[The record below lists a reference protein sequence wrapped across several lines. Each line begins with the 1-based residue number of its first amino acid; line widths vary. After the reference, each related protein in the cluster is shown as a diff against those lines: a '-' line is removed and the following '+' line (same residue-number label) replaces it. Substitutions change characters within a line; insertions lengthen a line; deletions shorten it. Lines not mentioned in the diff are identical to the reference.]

1 MEVQL
6 PDLRA
11 FKHRVRHIVD
21 RNLGGP
27 TGAVT
32 GAEGPLSCTHVRV
45 LMLSWEYPPLSV
57 GGLAAHVDGLAA
69 ALITAGH
76 EVVLMTRSHASTE
89 EDTVFSG
96 VRVLRC
102 DAQMPWISMQS
113 SVGVTPT
120 ASIAQVASANHSLV
134 NLCIL
139 LKDWRPDIIH
149 AHDWQVAWAADVCA
163 RRYAVPLVTTFH
175 GTERSRHG
183 GHLPPGESM
192 DINSVEWWLAF
203 RSERIIASTKLM
215 AREIASGFE
224 MDPAVIHRI
233 PNGID
238 TSWWTSGESVDR
250 PDGSHN
256 RGPDEQGPVIL
267 TWGRVQF
274 EKGFQVLARA
284 MTLLRQRI
292 PGITCLI
299 AGRGSYIPELQSQI
313 DIERVSDI
321 VTLIGYVSDPELR
334 ELIHRS
340 TCVVIPS
347 LYEPF
352 GVVAL
357 EAMAAG
363 AALVVAN
370 TGGLAELAGGT
381 GAAVLFEPGNAAD
394 LADRIE
400 ELITSETM
408 AAELRSRATELLDAS
423 YTWSAMA
430 ARTVEV
436 YREVLNGR

>member
-1 MEVQL
+1 
-6 PDLRA
+6 
-11 FKHRVRHIVD
+11 
-21 RNLGGP
+21 
-27 TGAVT
+27 
-32 GAEGPLSCTHVRV
+32 
-45 LMLSWEYPPLSV
+45 MLSWEYPPLSV
-57 GGLAAHVDGLAA
+57 GGVAAHVDGLAT
-69 ALITAGH
+69 ALVAAGH
-76 EVVLMTRSHASTE
+76 EVVLMTRGHSSTE
-89 EDTVFSG
+89 EDSEFSG

-102 DAQMPWISMQS
+102 DAQMPWISAQS
-113 SVGVTPT
+113 SGGTLT
-120 ASIAQVASANHSLV
+120 GTTIAQVASANHSLV
-134 NLCIL
+134 NLCL
-139 LKDWRPDIIH
+139 LLGDWQPEVVH
-149 AHDWQVAWAADVCA
+149 AHDWQVAWASDVCA
-163 RRYAVPLVTTFH
+163 RRYAAPLVTTFH

-203 RSERIIASTKLM
+203 RSQRIIAGTKLM

-224 MDPAVIHRI
+224 LDPALIHRI

-238 TSWWTSGESVDR
+238 TSWWTTGEPTSV
-250 PDGSHN
+250 G
-256 RGPDEQGPVIL
+256 EQGSTGEQGSAIVGSDQHELSGPGPVVL

-284 MTLLRQRI
+284 MSLLRQRV

-313 DIERVSDI
+313 DIEGVSDI
-321 VTLIGYVSDPELR
+321 VTLMGYVSDPELR
-334 ELIHRS
+334 ELIHQS

-381 GAAVLFEPGNAAD
+381 GAALLFEPGNTAE

-408 AAELRSRATELLDAS
+408 AAELRAQAAELLEAS
-423 YTWSAMA
+423 YTWAAMA

-436 YREVLNGR
+436 YREVFTGR

>member
-1 MEVQL
+1 M
-6 PDLRA
+6 RA
-11 FKHRVRHIVD
+11 
-21 RNLGGP
+21 
-27 TGAVT
+27 
-32 GAEGPLSCTHVRV
+32 LSCAHVRM

-57 GGLAAHVDGLAA
+57 GGVAAHVDGLAA
-69 ALITAGH
+69 ALVTAGH

-89 EDTVFSG
+89 EDTDFSG

-102 DAQMPWISMQS
+102 DAQMPWISTQS
-113 SVGVTPT
+113 PLGATAT

-134 NLCIL
+134 NLCL
-139 LKDWRPDIIH
+139 LLGDWRPEIIH

-203 RSERIIASTKLM
+203 RSERIIAGTRLM
-215 AREIASGFE
+215 VREIASGFE
-224 MDPAVIHRI
+224 LDPAIIHRI

-238 TSWWTSGESVDR
+238 TSWWTSGEDASSTV
-250 PDGSHN
+250 GSDH
-256 RGPDEQGPVIL
+256 GAIGEQGPVVL

-313 DIERVSDI
+313 DIEAVSDI
-321 VTLIGYVSDPELR
+321 VTLMGYVSDPELR
-334 ELIHRS
+334 ELIHQS

-381 GAAVLFEPGNAAD
+381 GAALLFEPGNTAD

-423 YTWSAMA
+423 YTWAAMA
-430 ARTVEV
+430 TRTVEV

>member
-1 MEVQL
+1 
-6 PDLRA
+6 
-11 FKHRVRHIVD
+11 
-21 RNLGGP
+21 
-27 TGAVT
+27 
-32 GAEGPLSCTHVRV
+32 
-45 LMLSWEYPPLSV
+45 MLSWEYPPLSV
-57 GGLAAHVDGLAA
+57 GGVAAHVDGLAA
-69 ALITAGH
+69 ALVAAGH
-76 EVVLMTRSHASTE
+76 EVVLLTRSHGSVE
-89 EDTVFSG
+89 EDTEFSG
-96 VRVLRC
+96 VRVVRC
-102 DAQMPWISMQS
+102 DAQMPWISS
-113 SVGVTPT
+113 HASVGAMGG
-120 ASIAQVASANHSLV
+120 ASIAQVASANHSFV
-134 NLCIL
+134 NLCL
-139 LKDWRPDIIH
+139 LLGDWRPDIIH

-163 RRYAVPLVTTFH
+163 RRYAAPLITTFH

-203 RSERIIASTKLM
+203 RSQRIIAGTKLM
-215 AREIASGFE
+215 VREISSGFE
-224 MDPAVIHRI
+224 LDPAVIHRI

-238 TSWWTSGESVDR
+238 TSWWTSGHDGAAAPSADR
-250 PDGSHN
+250 EMLS
-256 RGPDEQGPVIL
+256 EAGPVVL

-284 MTLLRQRI
+284 MTLLRQRV

-313 DIERVSDI
+313 DIEGVSDV
-321 VTLIGYVSDPELR
+321 VTLMGYVSDPELR
-334 ELIHRS
+334 ELIHHS
-340 TCVVIPS
+340 SCVVIPS

-352 GVVAL
+352 GVVGL

-381 GAAVLFEPGNAAD
+381 GAALLFEPGNTAE

-400 ELITSETM
+400 ELLTSETM
-408 AAELRSRATELLDAS
+408 ASELRAKAAELLEAS
-423 YTWSAMA
+423 YTWEAMA

-436 YREVLNGR
+436 YREVLTDR

>member
-1 MEVQL
+1 
-6 PDLRA
+6 
-11 FKHRVRHIVD
+11 
-21 RNLGGP
+21 
-27 TGAVT
+27 
-32 GAEGPLSCTHVRV
+32 
-45 LMLSWEYPPLSV
+45 MLSWEYPPLSV
-57 GGLAAHVDGLAA
+57 GGVAAHVDGLGT
-69 ALITAGH
+69 ALVALGH
-76 EVVLMTRSHASTE
+76 EVVLMTRSHASSE
-89 EDTVFSG
+89 EDSEFSG

-102 DAQMPWISMQS
+102 DAEMPWISPNVGAPGAVIGGTS
-113 SVGVTPT
+113 SGP
-120 ASIAQVASANHSLV
+120 SIAQVASANHSLV
-134 NLCIL
+134 NLSNL
-139 LKDWRPDIIH
+139 LGDWQPDIVH
-149 AHDWQVAWAADVCA
+149 AHDWHVAWAADVCA
-163 RRYAVPLVTTFH
+163 RRFEVPLITTFH

-183 GHLPPGESM
+183 GHLPPGNAL

-203 RSERIIASTKLM
+203 RSQRIIAGTRLM

-224 MDPAVIHRI
+224 MDPVLIHRI

-238 TSWWTSGESVDR
+238 TTWWTSGETPESLGEPVVKEPLLVDASL
-250 PDGSHN
+250 G
-256 RGPDEQGPVIL
+256 GPVVL

-284 MTLLRQRI
+284 MTLLRQRV

-313 DIERVSDI
+313 DIEGVSDI
-321 VTLIGYVSDPELR
+321 VTLMGYVSDPELR
-334 ELIHRS
+334 ELIHHS

-357 EAMAAG
+357 EALAAG

-381 GAAVLFEPGNAAD
+381 GAALLFEPGNTVD

-400 ELITSETM
+400 ELIFSP
-408 AAELRSRATELLDAS
+408 ELATQLKANARELLEAS
-423 YTWSAMA
+423 YTWRAIA
-430 ARTVEV
+430 ARTLEV
-436 YREVLNGR
+436 YREVLPS

>member
-1 MEVQL
+1 
-6 PDLRA
+6 
-11 FKHRVRHIVD
+11 
-21 RNLGGP
+21 
-27 TGAVT
+27 
-32 GAEGPLSCTHVRV
+32 
-45 LMLSWEYPPLSV
+45 MLSWEYPPLSV
-57 GGLAAHVDGLAA
+57 GGVAAHVDGLGA
-69 ALITAGH
+69 ALVSAGH
-76 EVVLMTRSHASTE
+76 EVVLLTRSHPSSE
-89 EDTVFSG
+89 EDSQFSG

-102 DAQMPWISMQS
+102 DAEMPWISPDTS
-113 SVGVTPT
+113 SGGASPG

-134 NLCIL
+134 NLCTL
-139 LKDWRPDIIH
+139 LDDWQPDIVH
-149 AHDWQVAWAADVCA
+149 AHDWHVAWAADVCA
-163 RRYAVPLVTTFH
+163 RRFGAPLVTTFH

-183 GHLPPGESM
+183 GHLPPGNAL

-203 RSERIIASTKLM
+203 RSQRIIAGTRLM

-224 MDPAVIHRI
+224 LDPILVHRI

-238 TSWWTSGESVDR
+238 TTWWTSGADPEPLSDAHFF
-250 PDGSHN
+250 DAATG
-256 RGPDEQGPVIL
+256 GPVVL

-284 MTLLRQRI
+284 MTLLRQRV

-313 DIERVSDI
+313 DIEGVSDI
-321 VTLIGYVSDPELR
+321 VTLMGYVSDPELR
-334 ELIHRS
+334 ELIHHS

-357 EAMAAG
+357 EALAAG

-381 GAAVLFEPGNAAD
+381 GAALLFEPGNTAD

-400 ELITSETM
+400 ELIFSP
-408 AAELRSRATELLDAS
+408 ELATQLKANARELLEAS
-423 YTWSAMA
+423 YTWEAIA
-430 ARTVEV
+430 ARTLDV
-436 YREVLNGR
+436 YRELVPISSETGTADTGYKP

>member
-1 MEVQL
+1 
-6 PDLRA
+6 
-11 FKHRVRHIVD
+11 
-21 RNLGGP
+21 
-27 TGAVT
+27 
-32 GAEGPLSCTHVRV
+32 
-45 LMLSWEYPPLSV
+45 MLSWEYPPLSV
-57 GGLAAHVDGLAA
+57 GGVAAHVDGLAT
-69 ALITAGH
+69 ALVAAGH
-76 EVVLMTRSHASTE
+76 EVVLMTRGHASTE
-89 EDTVFSG
+89 EDSEFSG

-102 DAQMPWISMQS
+102 DAQMPWISTQS
-113 SVGVTPT
+113 AAVPPAGTSAGAT
-120 ASIAQVASANHSLV
+120 IAQVASANHSLV
-134 NLCIL
+134 NLAL
-139 LKDWRPDIIH
+139 LLGQWQPDVVH

-163 RRYAVPLVTTFH
+163 RRYSAPLVTTFH

-183 GHLPPGESM
+183 GHLPPGESR

-203 RSERIIASTKLM
+203 RSQRIIAGTKLM

-224 MDPAVIHRI
+224 LDPAVIRRI

-238 TSWWTSGESVDR
+238 TSWWTAGEH
-250 PDGSHN
+250 GSAVIGSDQRALN
-256 RGPDEQGPVIL
+256 ESGPVVL

-284 MTLLRQRI
+284 MTLLRQRV
-292 PGITCLI
+292 PGITCVI

-313 DIERVSDI
+313 DIEGVSDI
-321 VTLIGYVSDPELR
+321 VTLMGYVSDPELR
-334 ELIHRS
+334 ELIHQS

-381 GAAVLFEPGNAAD
+381 GAALLFEPGNTAE

-400 ELITSETM
+400 ELITSETL
-408 AAELRSRATELLDAS
+408 AAELRSQAAELLEAS
-423 YTWSAMA
+423 YTWAAMA

-436 YREVLNGR
+436 YREVLTGR

>member
-1 MEVQL
+1 
-6 PDLRA
+6 
-11 FKHRVRHIVD
+11 
-21 RNLGGP
+21 
-27 TGAVT
+27 
-32 GAEGPLSCTHVRV
+32 
-45 LMLSWEYPPLSV
+45 MLSWEYPPLSV
-57 GGLAAHVDGLAA
+57 GGVAAHVDGLGA
-69 ALITAGH
+69 ALVAAGH
-76 EVVLMTRSHASTE
+76 EVVLFTRSHPSSE
-89 EDTVFSG
+89 EDSEFSG

-102 DAQMPWISMQS
+102 EAEMPWISPDI
-113 SVGVTPT
+113 TPAGT
-120 ASIAQVASANHSLV
+120 VSGGTSTGFSIAQVASANHSLV
-134 NLCIL
+134 NLCNL
-139 LKDWRPDIIH
+139 LGTWQPDIVH
-149 AHDWQVAWAADVCA
+149 AHDWHVAWASDVCA
-163 RRYAVPLVTTFH
+163 QRFGVPLITTFH

-183 GHLPPGESM
+183 GHLPPGNAL

-203 RSERIIASTKLM
+203 RSQRIIAGTRLM

-224 MDPAVIHRI
+224 MDPVLIHRI

-238 TSWWTSGESVDR
+238 TTWWTSGEAPEPHSEPPHIEPSLIDTSL
-250 PDGSHN
+250 G
-256 RGPDEQGPVIL
+256 GPVVL

-284 MTLLRQRI
+284 MTLLRQRV

-313 DIERVSDI
+313 DIEGVSDI
-321 VTLIGYVSDPELR
+321 VTLMGYVSDPELR
-334 ELIHRS
+334 ELIHHS

-357 EAMAAG
+357 EALAAG

-381 GAAVLFEPGNAAD
+381 KAALLFEPGNTAD

-400 ELITSETM
+400 ELISSPEL
-408 AAELRSRATELLDAS
+408 AAQLKANARELLEAS
-423 YTWSAMA
+423 YTWEAIA
-430 ARTVEV
+430 ARTLEV
-436 YREVLNGR
+436 YREVLPI